1 MFLRLLASCTI
12 SRSHQPYISS
22 VMRHSCG
29 YYRDLTAD
37 VMAAGL
43 DIIEQPRSQTIEE
56 GGLVTLKCVANARN
70 GQLSYRW
77 IHNRHELTSAGTR
90 SKWLQLPARHVYVVQ
105 HTCTLSKTC
114 ADLYCI
120 CASLSD
126 SDVSILKG
134 ELSIDR
140 VSTRHGGDY
149 MCIVELHDSQSGQV
163 LATQTSKLAKLEVR
177 QCICTNL
184 ARSRFLSAG
193 YKLKISYN

>member
-1 MFLRLLASCTI
+1 MFLRLLASYTI
-12 SRSHQPYISS
+12 SRSHQLYISS
-22 VMRHSCG
+22 VMCHSCS

-77 IHNRHELTSAGTR
+77 IHNRHELTSAGTHA
-90 SKWLQLPARHVYVVQ
+90 QQVFARHTCST
-105 HTCTLSKTC
+105 TCTLHIVC
-114 ADLYCI
+114 ADLYI

-177 QCICTNL
+177 QCICTDQV
-184 ARSRFLSAG
+184 RYRFLSAG
-193 YKLKISYN
+193 YNLKISYNYYL